1 MKTTGFRYIR
11 RKGKSVGR
19 VERGERVV
27 GGRSVEAGDYGAG
40 RDPKMPLFAQ
50 PTALSA
56 RKEIING

>member
-1 MKTTGFRYIR
+1 MRWVAKGGGGKKR
-11 RKGKSVGR
+11 RA
-19 VERGERVV
+19 
-27 GGRSVEAGDYGAG
+27 RSGDYGAG